1 MYNADRRSKEF
12 IDDVHYFLRVA
23 EENKRDGFIS
33 CPCVLCQNLKEYS
46 SSRNIHSHLLKSGFM
61 PNYIC
66 WTKHGETEIMMEECE
81 EEQKQL
87 EPDDLIAQFGGFDD
101 TAIGEAEEEGGALGE
116 GDGLG
121 NRD

>member
-1 MYNADRRSKEF
+1 
-12 IDDVHYFLRVA
+12 
-23 EENKRDGFIS
+23 
-33 CPCVLCQNLKEYS
+33 
-46 SSRNIHSHLLKSGFM
+46 
-61 PNYIC
+61 
-66 WTKHGETEIMMEECE
+66 MMEECE